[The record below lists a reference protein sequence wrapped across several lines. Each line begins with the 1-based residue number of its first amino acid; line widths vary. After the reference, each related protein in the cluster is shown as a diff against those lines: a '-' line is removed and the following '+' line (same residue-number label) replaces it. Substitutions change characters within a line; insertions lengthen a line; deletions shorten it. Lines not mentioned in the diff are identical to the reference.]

1 MFIKIHVLFAIY
13 FTKVWKVKNF
23 SATHTLQAW
32 SNLGILD
39 LEKNPFILT
48 LIEYEYDRM
57 VKNVIR
63 QTLNYFGH
71 FHHTL
76 QNMKM
81 WETEKH
87 QNFHIVL
94 TFHWHF
100 SLQLRHLNSIIF
112 LLHCSLDMIQ
122 QDVDCT
128 YFWKWNIVDIAEM
141 FVNSALCRD
150 DFLRQK
156 LTVSF

>member
-76 QNMKM
+76 QNKC
-81 WETEKH
+81 EK
-87 QNFHIVL
+87 QKSIKTSTLSLPSIGIF
-94 TFHWHF
+94 HF
-100 SLQLRHLNSIIF
+100 S
-112 LLHCSLDMIQ
+112 
-122 QDVDCT
+122 
-128 YFWKWNIVDIAEM
+128 
-141 FVNSALCRD
+141 
-150 DFLRQK
+150 
-156 LTVSF
+156 